1 MNTIKTIIGTLSAI
15 LIVNGSHAQTN
26 LPSDTTSITQAQSQ
40 ITRGHIN
47 NLLEAISKQT
57 NNKNFRV
64 TDYLNQTADFNRTI
78 EEKLMVFQD
87 RLEKEILTPAAHWM
101 NQYNSLYNSKSFSD
115 EQKKF
120 LLNERYEKVISEFQ
134 ALSKKYQM
142 LLKEVYSLIPYYN
155 LSFKRTVVPESLSFS
170 TSNNDQSQFNVVYTL
185 SENEIYSFPY
195 RVNTIFRSTTQWGTN
210 KFRIEITSLTGSYN
224 SKVVNDFSETQ
235 KDSGLIFDTYSFNYY
250 PTLEALPCCT
260 PRNFERKWYQTDL
273 GLQANLELYNKI
285 LYPYLKGSCQ
295 SSICVSLRVADI
307 STLLTMIKSHIDREL
322 AFRLADDR
330 YVSIAG
336 LNPNTETFSKFI
348 ETTNYPEPLPFE
360 L

>member
-15 LIVNGSHAQTN
+15 LFVNSSYAQTN
-26 LPSDTTSITQAQSQ
+26 STSNTTSIIQAQSQ

-64 TDYLNQTADFNRTI
+64 TDYLNQTADFNRAI
-78 EEKLMVFQD
+78 EEKLVVFQD
-87 RLEKEILTPAAHWM
+87 RLEKEILAPAAHWM
-101 NQYNSLYNSKSFSD
+101 DQYNSLYNSKSFSD
-115 EQKKF
+115 EQKKV
-120 LLNERYEKVISEFQ
+120 LLNERHEKVLSEFQ

-142 LLKEVYSLIPYYN
+142 LLKEVYSLMPYYN

-170 TSNNDQSQFNVVYTL
+170 PSSNDQGQFNVVYTL

-195 RVNTIFRSTTQWGTN
+195 SVKTTLESSSKSGKN
-210 KFRIEITSLTGSYN
+210 NFRIDITSLTGSYN
-224 SKVVNDFSETQ
+224 SKVVKEFKETHE
-235 KDSGLIFDTYSFNYY
+235 DSGLIFDTYSFNYY

-260 PRNFERKWYQTDL
+260 PRNFERTWYQTGL

-322 AFRLADDR
+322 VFRLADSR
-330 YVSIAG
+330 YVSIDA
-336 LNPNTETFSKFI
+336 LNPNTETFSNFI
-348 ETTNYPEPLPFE
+348 KTTSYPEPLPFE